1 MIFMNQQERRQRKM
15 DSLERIFEKFE
26 DVNEFAGFAPK
37 KEYRADTKEE
47 IREKVGSG
55 DTMDLIL
62 YYQHCSTEEAFLDG
76 FRFGMKFLIE
86 NIL

>member
-1 MIFMNQQERRQRKM
+1 M

-76 FRFGMKFLIE
+76 FRFGMKFLVE